1 MEHRHI
7 LSTHED
13 PLRYHERPSADIQ
26 SNQAAGVQHLIWS
39 SLLHITK
46 LSNGKFPGVEH
57 FDTKATVE
65 QYIRDIG
72 TPATFF
78 LPGFFMSNFPGAM
91 LRQLP
96 PDNSWTLALPMHSE
110 TPIPCID
117 VNSDT
122 GKFVK
127 GILTNRD
134 SLLGKRVL
142 ASTAYYTPTEI
153 VATFAGLYPEAGKTA
168 KFVELPKDTYKSML
182 QQSGLPEKGAEELY
196 QNMAFMYEFG
206 YYGKATLG
214 ESHAV
219 RVELSLF
226 GG

>member
-1 MEHRHI
+1 M
-7 LSTHED
+7 
-13 PLRYHERPSADIQ
+13 DI
-26 SNQAAGVQHLIWS
+26 N
-39 SLLHITK
+39 K
-46 LSNGKFPGVEH
+46 LSSGKFPGVEH
-57 FDTKATVE
+57 FDTKAAVE

-78 LPGFFMSNFPGAM
+78 LPGFFMSNFPGNM
-91 LRQLP
+91 FRQSP
-96 PDNSWTLALPMHSE
+96 PDNSWTLALPMHPE
-110 TPIPCID
+110 TPIPCTD

-134 SLLGKRVL
+134 NLLGNHVL

-153 VATFAGLYPEAGKTA
+153 VATFAELFPEAGKTA
-168 KFVELPKDTYKSML
+168 KFVELSKDTYKSIL
-182 QQSGLPEKGAEELY
+182 QQSGLPENAAEELY

-219 RVELSLF
+219 RVELSRF
-226 GG
+226 GVQP